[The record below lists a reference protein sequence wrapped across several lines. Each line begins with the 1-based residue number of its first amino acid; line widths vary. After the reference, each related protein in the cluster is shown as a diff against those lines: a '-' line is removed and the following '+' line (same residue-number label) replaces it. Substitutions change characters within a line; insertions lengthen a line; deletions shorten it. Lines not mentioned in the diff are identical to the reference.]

1 MERRLAAILAADVV
15 GYSRMMGE
23 DEAGT
28 LTALKALRQELFA
41 PEIAEHNGRLVKLMG
56 DGALVE
62 FASVVDAVACAVA
75 VQRAIA
81 DRNVETPADRRIE
94 LRIGINLGDVII
106 EGSDIYGNG
115 VNVAARLQELAAPG
129 GIALSATAH
138 EHAAAKVDV
147 GFVDGGQHELKNIA
161 KPVRVY
167 HWSDGDADHQSDV
180 ARAEGALPLSDKP
193 SIAVLP
199 FTNMSGDPEQEY
211 FSDGITE
218 DLITDLSKISGI
230 FVVSRHAAFIYKGKA
245 IKPEQVSREL
255 AVRYILEG
263 SIRKA
268 ENWVRITAQLI
279 DATTGFHLWAERYD
293 RNLNDIF
300 AVQDEITQKIVA
312 ALEVKL
318 TEGEQQRVAHRYTE
332 SATAYDVYLRAREY
346 YFRFNKEAN
355 MQAQQLYE
363 RAIEIDPNYAPAYA
377 ELSLTYFV
385 EWYRQWS
392 EDTQALDRGLEAA
405 QRAVTLDDSLPEAH
419 TMLGWIHLWR
429 KRHEQAI
436 AEGERAIALDPNYA
450 EGYARLGYILSF
462 ASRPEEAIGLIKKA
476 MRLDPHYPF
485 VYLCYLGHSYYMAGQ
500 VEEAVAA
507 LKRAVARN
515 PDYLSSYRWLAAIYG
530 ELDSEEEA
538 RTAVAEILRISPLSS
553 IEFSRK
559 SIPYKHSFTGLS
571 WSCNGDYRI
580 GLR

>member
-1 MERRLAAILAADVV
+1 
-15 GYSRMMGE
+15 MGA

-28 LTALKALRQELFA
+28 LRRLTELRQEVLE
-41 PEIAEHNGRLVKLMG
+41 PLIAEHHGRVVKLMG
-56 DGALVE
+56 DGLLVE
-62 FASVVDAVACAVA
+62 FASVVDALTCAA
-75 VQRAIA
+75 AWQNGLTDREAAA
-81 DRNVETPADRRIE
+81 DEDER
-94 LRIGINLGDVII
+94 LQFRIGVNLGDVIVV
-106 EGSDIYGNG
+106 GDDIFGDG
-115 VNVAARLQELAAPG
+115 VNIAARLEGLAEPG
-129 GIALSATAH
+129 GICISG
-138 EHAAAKVDV
+138 KVYEEVRNKLPITFEDM
-147 GFVDGGQHELKNIA
+147 GEHELKNIA

-167 HWSDGDADHQSDV
+167 HWSDGANRQPEV
-180 ARAEGALPLSDKP
+180 ARTEGALPLPDKP

-218 DLITDLSKISGI
+218 DLITDLSKISSI
-230 FVVSRHAAFIYKGKA
+230 FVVSRHAAFLYKSKA
-245 IKPEQVSREL
+245 VRPEQVSREL

-268 ENWVRITAQLI
+268 ENRVRITAQLI

-293 RNLNDIF
+293 RDLDDIF
-300 AVQDEITQKIVA
+300 SVQDEITQKIVA

-318 TEGEQQRVAHRYTE
+318 TEGEQERVARRYTE
-332 SATAYDVYLRAREY
+332 SATAYDVYLRAREH
-346 YFRFNKEAN
+346 YFRFTKEAN

-392 EDTQALDRGLEAA
+392 EDPQALDRGLEAA
-405 QRAVTLDDSLPEAH
+405 QRAVTLDDALPEAH

-429 KRHEQAI
+429 NQHEQAI
-436 AEGERAIALDPNYA
+436 VEGERAIALDPNYA
-450 EGYARLGYILSF
+450 DGYARLGYILSF
-462 ASRPEEAIGLIKKA
+462 ADRPEEAIGLIKKA

-485 VYLCYLGHSYYMAGQ
+485 LYLCYLGHSYYLAGQ

-515 PDYLSSYRWLAAIYG
+515 PNYLSSYRWLAAIYS
-530 ELDSEEEA
+530 ELDHEEEA
-538 RTAVAEILRISPLSS
+538 RTAVAEILRISPRAS
-553 IEFSRK
+553 IEFSRQ
-559 SIPYKHSFTGLS
+559 SVPYKDQAILER
-571 WSCNGDYRI
+571 CLD
-580 GLR
+580 GLRKAGLPE